1 MKEAILN
8 ELNRIENEYSV
19 KILYAVE
26 SGSRGWGFESTDS
39 DYDVRFIYISK
50 LNWYLSM
57 KEKRDVIELPIDE
70 VLDVNG
76 WDIQKALMLYKRS
89 NPTLLE
95 WLSSPIVY
103 MQDTSFADNLREL
116 MNDYFIS
123 KSCIYHYLSMAKG
136 NYREYLKKDYVK
148 IKKYFYVIRPLM
160 ACMWVEEHGSQPPMV
175 FEELMTSLEIP
186 SDVIDEIKNL
196 LERKKI
202 SSELKEEARI
212 PVLNQ
217 FIEEKIEYFEE
228 LAKSLEYIK
237 NNDVSQL
244 DDLFLNTLD
253 EAWNN

>member
-8 ELNRIENEYSV
+8 ELNRIENEHSV

-57 KEKRDVIELPIDE
+57 KEKRDVIEVPIDE

-160 ACMWVEEHGSQPPMV
+160 ACMWIEEHGSQPPML

-212 PVLNQ
+212 PLLNQ

>member
-1 MKEAILN
+1 M
-8 ELNRIENEYSV
+8 
-19 KILYAVE
+19 AV
-26 SGSRGWGFESTDS
+26 
-39 DYDVRFIYISK
+39 I
-50 LNWYLSM
+50 
-57 KEKRDVIELPIDE
+57 
-70 VLDVNG
+70 
-76 WDIQKALMLYKRS
+76 
-89 NPTLLE
+89 
-95 WLSSPIVY
+95 SPIVY

-186 SDVIDEIKNL
+186 IDVIDEIKNL